1 MKTSKYAP
9 VLIFLG
15 LTAAM
20 AFSPGGKSP
29 FTPEDYE
36 QAKSALMAIK
46 NLAEAAQKALEIQDK
61 DPQLFSAIAR
71 DPEIVAHIA
80 ALRRA
85 A

>member
-1 MKTSKYAP
+1 
-9 VLIFLG
+9 
-15 LTAAM
+15 
-20 AFSPGGKSP
+20 
-29 FTPEDYE
+29 
-36 QAKSALMAIK
+36 MAIK

-71 DPEIVAHIA
+71 DPEIVSHIA